1 VAEVLQE
8 AILAE
13 VGAVA
18 GVLPVAAEQGDNRY
32 DFSFVR
38 EDNAVSLIRS
48 YELIESY
55 SETM

>member
-1 VAEVLQE
+1 MAEALQE

-18 GVLPVAAEQGDNRY
+18 EVLPVAAEQGDNRH
-32 DFSFVR
+32 DFSFVT

-48 YELIESY
+48 YELKEGY
-55 SETM
+55 SEMM